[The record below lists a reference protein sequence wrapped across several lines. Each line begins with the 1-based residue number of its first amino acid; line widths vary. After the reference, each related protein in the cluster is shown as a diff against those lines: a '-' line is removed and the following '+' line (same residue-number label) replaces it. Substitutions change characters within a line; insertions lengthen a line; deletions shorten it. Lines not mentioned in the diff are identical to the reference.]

1 MVYVRCV
8 IPSFDYLKLTKI
20 NPIAADDSFI
30 IEVSN
35 NGKDFSKS
43 EKRFKYITTDQLI
56 RINPTSGPEQGG
68 TVIFIDIVDLPNI
81 GGVPN

>member
-1 MVYVRCV
+1 VQADGIRNLRTLSCKIHDYITKGTYLEIDGVVFVKCV

-35 NGKDFSKS
+35 NGKDFSNS
-43 EKRFKYITTDQLI
+43 EKRFKYMTTD
-56 RINPTSGPEQGG
+56 
-68 TVIFIDIVDLPNI
+68 
-81 GGVPN
+81 